1 MQLTLLSTIIFILSL
16 YSIHKKKKQEKIIYI
31 KITRCCSKDYHLHNE
46 IYSRNN

>member
-16 YSIHKKKKQEKIIYI
+16 YSIRKKKQEKIIYI

>member
-16 YSIHKKKKQEKIIYI
+16 YSIRKNKQEKIIYI

>member
-16 YSIHKKKKQEKIIYI
+16 YSIRKNKQEKIIYI
-31 KITRCCSKDYHLHNE
+31 KITSCCSKDYHLHNE